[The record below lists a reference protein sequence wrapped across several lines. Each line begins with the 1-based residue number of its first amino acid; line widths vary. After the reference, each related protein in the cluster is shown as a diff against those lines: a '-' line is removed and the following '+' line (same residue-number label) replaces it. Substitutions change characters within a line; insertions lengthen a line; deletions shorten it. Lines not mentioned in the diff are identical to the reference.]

1 MKKGIRH
8 IVVKGTGTVSKAPDI
23 FGISFDVQA
32 HERSYTDSLKKLN
45 RRVEDLRK
53 AVEAAGIERST
64 LKTSS
69 FRISSDYKYNK
80 DLEERQF
87 NGYIASHKLKIEF
100 PVDKEKSNR
109 LLGEIVDKARH
120 ANFQIYFTVSNPE
133 ELKDEMV
140 KEAVINA
147 TRKAEIM
154 TEAAGVKLGKI
165 LSINY
170 TWGEV
175 HFRSEFG
182 ADLLCASMI
191 ETEARPDFEPEE
203 IEESDNVEV
212 VWELVD

>member
-1 MKKGIRH
+1 MKKGIRN

-32 HERSYTDSLKKLN
+32 HEMNYVESLKKLN

-64 LKTSS
+64 LKTTS
-69 FRISSDYKYNK
+69 FRINSDYSYKK
-80 DLEERQF
+80 KLDERKF
-87 NGYIASHKLKIEF
+87 NGYIASHRLKIEF

-109 LLGEIVDKARH
+109 LLGEIVDKVRS
-120 ANFQIYFTVSNPE
+120 ANFNIYFTVSNPE

-140 KEAVINA
+140 REAVINA

-154 TEAAGVKLGKI
+154 TEAAGVKLGNI

-175 HFRSEFG
+175 HFRREFE
-182 ADLLCASMI
+182 ADLLCAAM
-191 ETEARPDFEPEE
+191 TEEDARPDFEPED
-203 IEESDNVEV
+203 IEKSDNVEV
-212 VWELVD
+212 VWELLD